1 MTIWLLWAGF
11 LASAVAVIVA
21 GTRLARSGDVIAA
34 RTRLGHLWVGSVFL
48 AAATSLPELV
58 TDVAAVRFR
67 AIDLA
72 AGDLFGSSMANM
84 LILAVLTLLPVGVG
98 LFRRAALD
106 QVLSGSLAMAL
117 SAIAA
122 VVLLIRPQAELFGV
136 GAGSALLVVVYL
148 FGTQAIFRHSVTAR
162 QAAAVEEMSSPS
174 SEEEDDGR
182 RDREEGR
189 QALRRAIYGFLVA
202 SVAILVAAPLFAAS
216 AKRLAEIS
224 GLGATFFGTLLVGL
238 ATSLPEF
245 VTSLAAV
252 RLKAFDL
259 AVGNLF
265 GSNAVNMAI
274 FVALDLASRRGP
286 VLAVASQTHAIS
298 ALTAIVLMSIGIA
311 AIVQRAKR
319 RFAAFEAGAL
329 TMVVVYLF
337 GLWLVYSA
345 SGG

>member
-1 MTIWLLWAGF
+1 MILWLLWLGF
-11 LASAVAVIVA
+11 LASATAVVLA
-21 GTRLARSGDVIAA
+21 GTSLARSGDVIAA

-67 AIDLA
+67 AVDLA

-84 LILAVLTLLPVGVG
+84 LILAMLTLLPVGVG

-106 QVLSGSLAMAL
+106 HVLSGALAMAL

-136 GAGSALLVVVYL
+136 GVGSAVLVVVYL

-162 QAAAVEEMSSPS
+162 RAAAVEEMSSEPEPQVEA
-174 SEEEDDGR
+174 EEQKV
-182 RDREEGR
+182 EGR
-189 QALRRAIYGFLVA
+189 QFLRRAIYGFLMA
-202 SVAILVAAPLFAAS
+202 SVVILVAAPLFAAT
-216 AKRLAEIS
+216 AKRLAELS

-265 GSNAVNMAI
+265 GSNAMNMAI

-286 VLAVASQTHAIS
+286 VLAVANQAHAVS

-311 AIVQRAKR
+311 AIVQRAKK
-319 RFAAFEAGAL
+319 RFAALEAGAL

-345 SGG
+345 AGS